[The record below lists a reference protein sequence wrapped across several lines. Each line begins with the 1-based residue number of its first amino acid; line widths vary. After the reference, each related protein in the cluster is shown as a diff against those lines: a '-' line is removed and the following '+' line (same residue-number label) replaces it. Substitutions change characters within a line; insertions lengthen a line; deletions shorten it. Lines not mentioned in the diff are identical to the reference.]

1 MKVLIMG
8 LPGSGKTTLAEKLFD
23 EILKNHPAEW
33 VNADELRKETDDWDF
48 SVDGRKRQAWRMRSI
63 ADKGIEAG
71 FIMICDFVCT
81 TRELREIFDADM
93 TIWMDTVRRSEYKD
107 TNKIFEKPT
116 KEEYDIRIDEF
127 DSDKWSETL
136 ADLIHILT

>member
-8 LPGSGKTTLAEKLFD
+8 LPGSGKTTLAEKLFN

-33 VNADELRKETDDWDF
+33 VNANDLRKETNDWDY
-48 SVDGRKRQAWRMRSI
+48 SDYGRKRQALRMRSI
-63 ADKGIEAG
+63 ADKGIGAG
-71 FIMICDFVCT
+71 FIMICDFVCP

-127 DSDKWSETL
+127 ASDKWSETL
-136 ADLIHILT
+136 ADLIYMLI